1 MLSELFGWAGS
12 ILLIG
17 ALTKEDMFDFRTIA
31 LISNLCFIT
40 QALMINSWSLIFIG
54 VVTMIIHLY
63 KLKKMLK

>member
-17 ALTKEDMFDFRTIA
+17 ALTKEDMFDFRTIT